1 MKNDEDYDENYEARC
16 SNLDEATPVDELS
29 TEILITRLADGD
41 ASDAEWNEFQRR
53 AAADHA
59 PWRRLAEEQHT
70 VRKLREGFE
79 RVTVR
84 LDQIGLAVACSE
96 SAYAS
101 GGVAKP
107 GRPANRGYQF
117 VVHLVRQYGGWVA
130 AAAVALVWT
139 ISTVTLPNRHGSSG
153 LARTAGD
160 IRDHGANIANSS
172 PNAVPVNMTP
182 DQYYEK
188 YLESPYVVRELQP
201 LLLQTGRN
209 QDGQPEVLYMRR
221 IIERR
226 KFDGVY
232 RVATDGYSNGVLLP
246 GSPPGASSPNSKM
259 Y

>member
-1 MKNDEDYDENYEARC
+1 MP
-16 SNLDEATPVDELS
+16 PVDELS

-59 PWRRLAEEQHT
+59 PWRQLAEEQHT

-79 RVTVR
+79 QVAARI
-84 LDQIGLAVACSE
+84 DQISLAVACSE
-96 SAYAS
+96 SVEAS
-101 GGVAKP
+101 EVAMS

-117 VVHLVRQYGGWVA
+117 VSHFARRYGGWAA

-139 ISTVTLPNRHGSSG
+139 ISTFTSPPSQHGSSE
-153 LARTAGD
+153 LAGTAEG
-160 IRDHGANIANSS
+160 IANNGDTGFTNSS
-172 PNAVPVNMTP
+172 SNAVPVSMTP

-209 QDGQPEVLYMRR
+209 QAGQPEVLYMRR

-226 KFDGVY
+226 KFDGMY
-232 RVATDGYSNGVLLP
+232 RVATDGYSNGVLVP
-246 GSPPGASSPNSKM
+246 GTPTGASSPNGKM